1 MHWGTPSWLQLL
13 AVVAILGALHVPL
26 GNYMARVYTSESH
39 WRVER
44 FIYRM
49 AGVDP
54 DHGQRWTWYVAS
66 VLAFSAVS
74 VLGLLALLVIQ
85 THLPQPWGHKGMTPL
100 LALNTAV

>member
-1 MHWGTPSWLQLL
+1 MHWGTAAWLQLL
-13 AVVAILGALHVPL
+13 VVVAILGALHVPL
-26 GNYMARVYTSESH
+26 GNYMARVYSSKNH

-54 DHGQRWTWYVAS
+54 DREQRWNFYLVS

-74 VLGLLALLVIQ
+74 VLGLLALLIIQ
-85 THLPQPWGHKGMTPL
+85 T
-100 LALNTAV
+100 